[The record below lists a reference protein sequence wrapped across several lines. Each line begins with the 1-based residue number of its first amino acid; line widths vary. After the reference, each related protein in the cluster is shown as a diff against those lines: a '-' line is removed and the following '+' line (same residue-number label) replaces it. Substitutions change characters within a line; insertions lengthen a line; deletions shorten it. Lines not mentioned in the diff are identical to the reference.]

1 MRVKWRGGMRVK
13 RITVVFLTGLLA
25 AGPLAL
31 EGQDGIRRVT
41 LAAALEAFAANSLS
55 LRIARDEAAE
65 IAGRARQYRSYANPA
80 ISLVREDLS

>member
-41 LAAALEAFAANSLS
+41 LAAALEAFAANSL
-55 LRIARDEAAE
+55 AT
-65 IAGRARQYRSYANPA
+65 AGWIRRRADPFWRVDGLAYVLGSAG
-80 ISLVREDLS
+80 LVQDVA